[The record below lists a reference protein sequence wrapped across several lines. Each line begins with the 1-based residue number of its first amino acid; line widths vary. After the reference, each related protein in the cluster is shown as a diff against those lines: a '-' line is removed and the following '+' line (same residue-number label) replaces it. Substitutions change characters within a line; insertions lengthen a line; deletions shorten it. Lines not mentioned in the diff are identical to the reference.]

1 MKKTLPIL
9 FLLLVT
15 ILAKAQI
22 IRVATTPSAIASQI
36 PGYSQV
42 TTITTKT
49 YSYTPSTQT
58 TPPTPVDEDST
69 TEDSKLYR
77 YADNIAVSI
86 TNSDGN
92 ITSTSVGK
100 VWTLRISIPNALNVG
115 FVFNQFNLSH
125 LKSEFFPLK
134 GTVL

>member
-92 ITSTSVGK
+92 ITSTSVG
-100 VWTLRISIPNALNVG
+100 
-115 FVFNQFNLSH
+115 
-125 LKSEFFPLK
+125 
-134 GTVL
+134 